1 MVLNMIRILL
11 LLTFFVL
18 PANAEEILSLS
29 LEEAKVIAL
38 ENNRDIKIQREN
50 IEFSEGDVTK
60 EKGAFDPNFI
70 LTTSY
75 SDIQSPTLNTFV
87 ESGEVTKKD
96 FTIENSISGKLST
109 GTFYDLYNLSLT
121 RQETN
126 SPVESLSPSL
136 STSLSFSI
144 GQELLQ
150 NFGKEINETPLFI
163 AKKNVDISVKQLELT
178 ISDVLFNLERDYWV
192 LVASIQ
198 NLELEKKGLEL
209 AKDLEE
215 RNKIEVEVGTLPP
228 VAVTQAK
235 SEVAFRSVSLI
246 NAENLLERSEDR
258 LKNALV
264 LPYHIDILPT
274 ETPKTFESEIY
285 NETQVLETAFQNRIE
300 LKEAHD
306 EIAKG
311 RALTKFYSNQ
321 KLPRLSLEALLQFQG
336 LGGDQNPDQEFFG
349 GVPEPIPP
357 KLDGQSQAFK
367 TLLDGDFPGWSVVGV
382 FSYPIF
388 NRTAKGEYVKANADL
403 NRRIINY
410 QKIKEQIEL
419 EIRNALREVRNS
431 QKKIEAAKI
440 AVELAKQV
448 VINDEERL
456 RVGITTTREV
466 LESQRDL
473 IDAQTT
479 EIEAVTEYNIS
490 LARLQLTQGTV
501 LINNNIIIEDKDL
514 KYGII
519 SYQN

>member
-1 MVLNMIRILL
+1 MIRILL
-11 LLTFFVL
+11 LFTFFVL

-87 ESGEVTKKD
+87 ESGEVTEKD

-178 ISDVLFNLERDYWV
+178 ISDVLFNLESDYWV

-285 NETQVLETAFQNRIE
+285 NETQVLE
-300 LKEAHD
+300 
-306 EIAKG
+306 
-311 RALTKFYSNQ
+311 
-321 KLPRLSLEALLQFQG
+321 LQ
-336 LGGDQNPDQEFFG
+336 
-349 GVPEPIPP
+349 
-357 KLDGQSQAFK
+357 
-367 TLLDGDFPGWSVVGV
+367 
-382 FSYPIF
+382 
-388 NRTAKGEYVKANADL
+388 
-403 NRRIINY
+403 
-410 QKIKEQIEL
+410 
-419 EIRNALREVRNS
+419 
-431 QKKIEAAKI
+431 
-440 AVELAKQV
+440 
-448 VINDEERL
+448 
-456 RVGITTTREV
+456 
-466 LESQRDL
+466 
-473 IDAQTT
+473 
-479 EIEAVTEYNIS
+479 
-490 LARLQLTQGTV
+490 
-501 LINNNIIIEDKDL
+501 
-514 KYGII
+514 
-519 SYQN
+519 

>member
-11 LLTFFVL
+11 LFTLFVL

-38 ENNRDIKIQREN
+38 ENNRDIKIQKEN

-60 EKGAFDPNFI
+60 EKGAFDPFFT
-70 LTTSY
+70 LTSTY
-75 SDIQSPTLNTFV
+75 SDIQSPTISTFV
-87 ESGEVTKKD
+87 ESGEVTQKD

-121 RQETN
+121 RSETN
-126 SPVESLSPSL
+126 SPIESLSPSL
-136 STSLSFSI
+136 SSSLSFSI
-144 GQELLQ
+144 GQELLK
-150 NFGKEINETPLFI
+150 NFGTEVNETPLFI
-163 AKKNVDISVKQLELT
+163 AEKNVDISVKQLELT
-178 ISDVLFNLERDYWV
+178 ISDVLFNLESDYWV

-198 NLELEKKGLEL
+198 NLELEKKALEL

-215 RNKIEVEVGTLPP
+215 RNTIEVEVGTLPP

-235 SEVAFRSVSLI
+235 SEVALRSVNLI
-246 NAENLLERSEDR
+246 NAENLLERSEDQ

-274 ETPKTFESEIY
+274 EAPQTLSDMQF

-300 LKEAHD
+300 IKEAQD
-306 EIAKG
+306 EIEKG

-336 LGGDQNPDQEFFG
+336 LGGDENPDRQSFG
-349 GVPEPIPP
+349 GEPEPIPGRF
-357 KLDGQSQAFK
+357 DGQSQSFK
-367 TLLDGDFPGWSVVGV
+367 TLLEGDFPGWSVVGV

-410 QKIKEQIEL
+410 QKVKEQIEL
-419 EIRNALREVRNS
+419 EIRDALREVRNS
-431 QKKIEAAKI
+431 QKKIEAAKT
-440 AVELAKQV
+440 AVELAQQV

-456 RVGITTTREV
+456 RVGIATTREV

-490 LARLQLTQGTV
+490 LARLQKTQGTL
-501 LINNNIIIEDKDL
+501 LIDNNIHIEDKDL

-519 SYQN
+519 SSQ

>member
-11 LLTFFVL
+11 LFTFFVL

-60 EKGAFDPNFI
+60 EKGAFDPFFI

-75 SDIQSPTLNTFV
+75 SDIQSPTISTFV
-87 ESGEVTKKD
+87 ESGEITEKD

-121 RQETN
+121 RAETN
-126 SPVESLSPSL
+126 SPIESLSPSL

-150 NFGKEINETPLFI
+150 NFGKTINETPLFI

-178 ISDVLFNLERDYWV
+178 ITDVLFNLERDYWI

-215 RNKIEVEVGTLPP
+215 RNRIEVEVGTLPP

-235 SEVAFRSVSLI
+235 SEVAFRSVNLI
-246 NAENLLERSEDR
+246 NAENLLERSEDK

-274 ETPKTFESEIY
+274 ETPKTIDTEIF
-285 NETQVLETAFQNRIE
+285 NETLVLETAFQNRIE

-336 LGGDQNPDQEFFG
+336 LGGDENPDRESFG
-349 GVPEPIPP
+349 GVPEPIPGRFE
-357 KLDGQSQAFK
+357 GQSQGFK

-388 NRTAKGEYVKANADL
+388 NRTAKGQYIKANADL

-440 AVELAKQV
+440 AVELAQQV
-448 VINDEERL
+448 VINNEERL
-456 RVGITTTREV
+456 RVGITTTRAV

-479 EIEAVTEYNIS
+479 KIEAVTEYNIS
-490 LARLQLTQGTV
+490 LARLQMTQGTV

>member
-11 LLTFFVL
+11 LFTFFVL

-29 LEEAKVIAL
+29 LEEAKIIAL
-38 ENNRDIKIQREN
+38 ENNRDIKIQKEN
-50 IEFSEGDVTK
+50 IDFSEGDVTK
-60 EKGAFDPNFI
+60 EKGAFDPFFT
-70 LTTSY
+70 LTSTY
-75 SDIQSPTLNTFV
+75 SDIQSPTVSTFV
-87 ESGEVTKKD
+87 ESGEVTQKD
-96 FTIENSISGKLST
+96 FTIENSITGRLST

-121 RQETN
+121 RSETN
-126 SPVESLSPSL
+126 SPIESLSPSL
-136 STSLSFSI
+136 SSSLSFSI
-144 GQELLQ
+144 GQELLK
-150 NFGKEINETPLFI
+150 NFGKEVNETPLFL

-178 ISDVLFNLERDYWV
+178 ISDVLFNLESDYWL

-198 NLELEKKGLEL
+198 NRELEKKALEL
-209 AKDLEE
+209 AKDLEK

-235 SEVAFRSVSLI
+235 SEVALRSVNLI
-246 NAENLLERSEDR
+246 NAENLLERSEDK

-274 ETPKTFESEIY
+274 ETPKLNLEQF
-285 NETQVLETAFQNRIE
+285 NETLVLETAFLNRIE
-300 LKEAHD
+300 LKEAQD
-306 EIAKG
+306 EIEKG

-336 LGGDQNPDQEFFG
+336 LGGDENPDRESFG
-349 GVPEPIPP
+349 GVPEPIPGRF
-357 KLDGQSQAFK
+357 DGQSQAFN

-410 QKIKEQIEL
+410 QKVKEQIEL
-419 EIRNALREVRNS
+419 EIRDALREVRNS
-431 QKKIEAAKI
+431 QKKIEAAKT
-440 AVELAKQV
+440 AVELAQKV
-448 VINDEERL
+448 VVNDEERL
-456 RVGITTTREV
+456 RVGIATTREV

-490 LARLQLTQGTV
+490 LARLQKTQGIV
-501 LINNNIIIEDKDL
+501 LINNNIRIEDQNIKF
-514 KYGII
+514 GIT

>member
-11 LLTFFVL
+11 LFTFFVL

-29 LEEAKVIAL
+29 LEEAKIIAL
-38 ENNRDIKIQREN
+38 ENNRDIKIQKEN
-50 IEFSEGDVTK
+50 IDFSEGDVTK
-60 EKGAFDPNFI
+60 EKGAFDPFFT
-70 LTTSY
+70 LTSTY
-75 SDIQSPTLNTFV
+75 SDIQSPTVSTFV
-87 ESGEVTKKD
+87 ESGEVTQKD
-96 FTIENSISGKLST
+96 FTIENSITGRLST

-121 RQETN
+121 RSETN
-126 SPVESLSPSL
+126 SPIESLSPSL
-136 STSLSFSI
+136 SSSLSFSI
-144 GQELLQ
+144 GQELLK
-150 NFGKEINETPLFI
+150 NFGREVNETPLFL
-163 AKKNVDISVKQLELT
+163 AKKNVDISVKQLELS
-178 ISDVLFNLERDYWV
+178 ISDVLFNLESDYWL

-198 NLELEKKGLEL
+198 NLELEKKALEL

-235 SEVAFRSVSLI
+235 SEVALRSVNLI
-246 NAENLLERSEDR
+246 NAENLLERSEDK

-274 ETPKTFESEIY
+274 ETPKLNLEQF
-285 NETQVLETAFQNRIE
+285 NETLVLETAFQNRIE
-300 LKEAHD
+300 LKEAQD
-306 EIAKG
+306 EIEKG

-336 LGGDQNPDQEFFG
+336 LGGDENPDRESFG
-349 GVPEPIPP
+349 GVPEPIPGRF
-357 KLDGQSQAFK
+357 DGQSQAFN

-410 QKIKEQIEL
+410 QKVKEQIEL
-419 EIRNALREVRNS
+419 EIRDALREVRNS
-431 QKKIEAAKI
+431 QKKIEAAKT
-440 AVELAKQV
+440 AVELAQEV
-448 VINDEERL
+448 VVNDEERL
-456 RVGITTTREV
+456 RVGIATTREV

-490 LARLQLTQGTV
+490 LARLQKTQGII
-501 LINNNIIIEDKDL
+501 LINNNIKIEDQNIKF
-514 KYGII
+514 GIT
-519 SYQN
+519 SYQD

>member
-11 LLTFFVL
+11 LFTFFVL

-29 LEEAKVIAL
+29 LEEAKIIAL

-50 IEFSEGDVTK
+50 IEFSEGDVIK

-87 ESGEVTKKD
+87 ASGEITEKD

-150 NFGKEINETPLFI
+150 NFGKAINETPLFI

-178 ISDVLFNLERDYWV
+178 ITDVLFELESDYWV

-198 NLELEKKGLEL
+198 NLELEKKALEL

-235 SEVAFRSVSLI
+235 SEVAFRTVNLI

-264 LPYHIDILPT
+264 LPYHIDINPT
-274 ETPKTFESEIY
+274 ETPKTFESEIV

-311 RALTKFYSNQ
+311 RALAKFYSNQ

-336 LGGDQNPDQEFFG
+336 LGGDQNPDQESFG

-388 NRTAKGEYVKANADL
+388 NRTAKGDYIKANADL

-440 AVELAKQV
+440 AVELAQQV

-456 RVGITTTREV
+456 RVGITTTRAV

-473 IDAQTT
+473 IDARTT

-490 LARLQLTQGTV
+490 LARLQKTQGTI
-501 LINNNIIIEDKDL
+501 LIKNNIIIEDKDL

-519 SYQN
+519 SSQN

>member
-11 LLTFFVL
+11 LITVFVL
-18 PANAEEILSLS
+18 PSNAEEILNLS
-29 LEEAKVIAL
+29 LEEAKIIAL
-38 ENNRDIKIQREN
+38 ENNRDIKIQKES

-60 EKGAFDPNFI
+60 EKGAFDPFFI

-75 SDIQSPTLNTFV
+75 SDVQSPTVSTFV
-87 ESGEVTKKD
+87 ESGEITEKD
-96 FTIENSISGKLST
+96 FSIENSISGRLST

-121 RQETN
+121 RSETN
-126 SPVESLSPSL
+126 SPIESLSPSL

-178 ISDVLFNLERDYWV
+178 ISDVLFELESDYWL

-198 NLELEKKGLEL
+198 NLELEKKALEL
-209 AKDLEE
+209 AMDLEE
-215 RNKIEVEVGTLPP
+215 RNRIEVEVGTLPP

-235 SEVAFRSVSLI
+235 SEVALRNVNLI

-264 LPYHIDILPT
+264 LPYHIDIFPT
-274 ETPKTFESEIY
+274 EAPKTIEREIF
-285 NETQVLETAFQNRIE
+285 NETQVLETAFLNRIE
-300 LKEAHD
+300 LKEAQD
-306 EIAKG
+306 EIEKG

-336 LGGDQNPDQEFFG
+336 LGGDENPDRESFG
-349 GVPEPIPP
+349 GVPEPIPNRF
-357 KLDGQSQAFK
+357 LGQSQAFNS
-367 TLLDGDFPGWSVVGV
+367 LLDGDFPGWSVVGV

-388 NRTAKGEYVKANADL
+388 NRTAKGEYTKANADL
-403 NRRIINY
+403 NRRIIRY
-410 QKIKEQIEL
+410 QKVKEQIEL
-419 EIRNALREVRNS
+419 EIRDALREVRNS
-431 QKKIEAAKI
+431 QKKIEAAKT

-456 RVGITTTREV
+456 RVGIATTREV

-473 IDAQTT
+473 IDARTT
-479 EIEAVTEYNIS
+479 EIEAVTEYNIA
-490 LARLQLTQGTV
+490 LARLQKTQGTI
-501 LINNNIIIEDKDL
+501 LINNNILIEDKNL
-514 KYGII
+514 QYGTL
-519 SYQN
+519 STQK